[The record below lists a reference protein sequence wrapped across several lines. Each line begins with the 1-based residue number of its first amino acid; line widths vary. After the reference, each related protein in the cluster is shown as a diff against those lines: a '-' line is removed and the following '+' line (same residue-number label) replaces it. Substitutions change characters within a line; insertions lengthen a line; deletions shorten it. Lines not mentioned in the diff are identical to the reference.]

1 MTGNSHPLN
10 SDVDDL
16 RPNLN
21 TLHFV
26 ESEGKRLRMYLTLGG
41 AMVCE
46 ELDSA
51 TNLWKF
57 VPLRDATEQEVGEM
71 LSMRH
76 SCEDEEMAREIAGY
90 HA

>member
-1 MTGNSHPLN
+1 MTDNSHPLD

-16 RPNLN
+16 RPNPS

-26 ESEGKRLRMYLTLGG
+26 ESDGKRLRMYLTLGG

-46 ELDSA
+46 ELDINRN
-51 TNLWKF
+51 TWIF

-76 SCEDEEMAREIAGY
+76 SCEDEAMAREIAGY